1 MNLTGIDIFNIAL
14 WIFIIGYAIYQ
25 AYFYFQ
31 RKNAATTLT
40 AEEFRKDLRK
50 AQLIDVRE
58 RAEFEAG
65 HILGA
70 RNIAY
75 SAFKQRYPEIRKDQP
90 IYLYDQNAML
100 SGRCAAI
107 LKKNGYKNIFILK
120 GGYAGWDGKNKKGI

>member
-1 MNLTGIDIFNIAL
+1 MRVRVWKGWIYLNLTGIDIFNIAL

-40 AEEFRKDLRK
+40 AEDFKKDLRK

-58 RAEFEAG
+58 KTEFDAG

-75 SAFKQRYPEIRKDQP
+75 SAFKQRLPRNPQRSTD
-90 IYLYDQNAML
+90 L
-100 SGRCAAI
+100 SV
-107 LKKNGYKNIFILK
+107 
-120 GGYAGWDGKNKKGI
+120 